1 MKNPDKPPSE
11 IVDEATARL
20 QHQLAALRQSEEIQH
35 RAAMMPQRQM
45 TREEK
50 LAAWRTGGIAR
61 PTNALGDHTGMI
73 ATISSVCGSMITS

>member
-45 TREEK
+45 TGEEK
-50 LAAWRTGGIAR
+50 LAAWRTGGIERGRRTYSA
-61 PTNALGDHTGMI
+61 
-73 ATISSVCGSMITS
+73 ITPG

>member
-11 IVDEATARL
+11 IVDEATAPL
-20 QHQLAALRQSEEIQH
+20 QHQLAALRQSEEIQY

-50 LAAWRTGGIAR
+50 LAAWRTVR
-61 PTNALGDHTGMI
+61 N
-73 ATISSVCGSMITS
+73 

>member
-35 RAAMMPQRQM
+35 RAAMMP
-45 TREEK
+45 
-50 LAAWRTGGIAR
+50 
-61 PTNALGDHTGMI
+61 
-73 ATISSVCGSMITS
+73 